1 MIELFRTPDIVLV
14 SYVRSLLSAEGIEI
28 VGLDENLTNIGLA
41 GAPQRVMV
49 DDRDAERARRLLKD
63 AGLGHVF
70 KS

>member
-49 DDRDAERARRLLKD
+49 DERHAERARRLLKD

>member
-1 MIELFRTPDIVLV
+1 MIELFRTPDIVLI
-14 SYVRSLLSAEGIEI
+14 SYVRSLLSAENIEI
-28 VGLDENLTNIGLA
+28 VGLDENMTNVGLA

-49 DDRDAERARRLLKD
+49 DDRHAGRARRLLED